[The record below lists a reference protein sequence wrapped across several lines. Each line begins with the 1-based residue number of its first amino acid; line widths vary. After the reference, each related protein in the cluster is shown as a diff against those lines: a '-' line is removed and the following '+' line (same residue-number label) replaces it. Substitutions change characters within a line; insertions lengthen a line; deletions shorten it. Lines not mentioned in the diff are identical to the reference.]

1 MADQNDNGSNNQGQ
15 QTPSPAAPSQ
25 SQFGGGQSDSR
36 PPYSGPRPGGGGGG
50 YRPGG
55 GGGGGGGYRPGG
67 GGGSGG
73 GYRPGGGAGG
83 ARSGPGRGGPPRRGG
98 ERYIPRRKVCA
109 FCVDKVEHI
118 DYKDVARLRKFLS
131 DRAKIEPRRK
141 TGTCARH
148 QRAVSV
154 ALKRARHMALLPYVG
169 PHYR

>member
-1 MADQNDNGSNNQGQ
+1 MADQNDNANNNQGQ
-15 QTPSPAAPSQ
+15 QAPPPAGPPQ
-25 SQFGGGQSDSR
+25 SSYGGGGPSGPR

-50 YRPGG
+50 YG

-73 GYRPGGGAGG
+73 PRG
-83 ARSGPGRGGPPRRGG
+83 ARPAPGRGGPPRRGG

-148 QRAVSV
+148 QRAVSI

>member
-1 MADQNDNGSNNQGQ
+1 MADQNDNANNNQGQ
-15 QTPSPAAPSQ
+15 QPAPPAGPPQ
-25 SQFGGGQSDSR
+25 SSYGGGPSGPR
-36 PPYSGPRPGGGGGG
+36 PPYSGPRPGGGG
-50 YRPGG
+50 YG

-67 GGGSGG
+67 GSGGG
-73 GYRPGGGAGG
+73 GYRPGGAGG